1 MSENGIE
8 ASLQVP
14 IFFTNDFD
22 VDENG
27 VSYLVTLVY
36 VGDEDEPTEIRLPL
50 DDVTDSIC
58 DQYSDVEGYKNLYL
72 VAHELNGVAEV
83 LRKKE
88 VTIED
93 SVSAVSD
100 LFNIAD
106 H

>member
-36 VGDEDEPTEIRLPL
+36 VGDEDEPTEMRLPL
-50 DDVTDSIC
+50 DDVTASIC
-58 DQYSDVEGYKNLYL
+58 DQYGDVEGDKYLYL
-72 VAHELNGVAEV
+72 VAHELTRVAEV
-83 LRKKE
+83 LREKA

-106 H
+106 N